1 LSPGL
6 RRVAIAFAIYCAIM
20 FGLQWYRWQIWTF
33 GTDLG
38 TFSQA
43 ILDTF
48 GGFRD
53 GPEQGTHLRFHWTP
67 LMGSLYPFLLI
78 AHSALVLEIAQFVL
92 IGLAAFPLYGLV
104 RRYADDG
111 IASFCGILPLV
122 YPPLAAVAFLEFHEI
137 AFYPAIAIALI
148 WAADND
154 RWGSFAVL
162 ALLGALVREEVCI
175 TFALAGA
182 GLAAL
187 TLRPLSAP
195 RGLLHLEPRAP
206 RALAI
211 AGAWLCVVNAGA
223 LAFYFYDVIPRIGAW
238 APSHFYTYPF
248 ATGPVQVIGAILT
261 HPAYASAILTPGR
274 LTYLL
279 EAFAPLAFLPFGS
292 AWTLFA
298 LPGFAEIL
306 LSSNG
311 ITWRMGS
318 HYAAIW
324 IPWLLIA
331 TSAVIVRA
339 QERSPG
345 LSLRLMRTVSVT
357 IAVFLIFF
365 NPLHPVHYLRPIYP
379 HDHVEELAALVP
391 RNASLIT
398 HDEWFTHIAIDYP
411 LATVF
416 EYAPH
421 EYALYADDYP
431 SAYYRDVEHP
441 ALRAA
446 IAAGKATEIRRIG
459 AVALYRL
466 NPPAP

>member
-1 LSPGL
+1 
-6 RRVAIAFAIYCAIM
+6 VTVAFAIYCAIM
-20 FGLQWYRWQIWTF
+20 LALQWYRWEIWTF

-67 LMGSLYPFLLI
+67 LMGTLYPILAI

-92 IGLAAFPLYGLV
+92 IGSTAFPLYGLV
-104 RRYADDG
+104 RRYADG
-111 IASFCGILPLV
+111 NTAAFCGILALV

-137 AFYPAIAIALI
+137 AFYPVIAIALI
-148 WAADND
+148 WAADGG
-154 RWGSFAVL
+154 RKVSFAVL
-162 ALLGALVREEVCI
+162 AVLGALVREEVCI
-175 TFALAGA
+175 TLALAGA

-187 TLRPLSAP
+187 ALRKLPAP
-195 RGLLHLEPRAP
+195 RGLLHLEPRS
-206 RALAI
+206 RADI
-211 AGAWLCVVNAGA
+211 AAAGLWLCAVNAGA
-223 LAFYFYDVIPRIGAW
+223 LDFYFFAVIPRVGPW

-248 ATGPVQVIGAILT
+248 ATGPVQVIGAILA
-261 HPAYASAILTPGR
+261 HPANAAAIATPGR
-274 LTYLL
+274 LSYLL
-279 EAFAPLAFLPFGS
+279 EAFAPLAFLPLGS

-306 LSSNG
+306 LSSNA

-324 IPWLLIA
+324 IPWLLLA
-331 TSAVIVRA
+331 AAAVLVRA
-339 QERSPG
+339 QAAAPVRGLRS
-345 LSLRLMRTVSVT
+345 RRAVSAT
-357 IAVFLIFF
+357 IAIFLIFF
-365 NPLHPVHYLRPIYP
+365 NPLHPLHYLRPFYP
-379 HDHVEELAALVP
+379 HDHVAELIALVP
-391 RNASLIT
+391 KDAGVIT

-411 LATVF
+411 EATVF

-421 EYALYADDYP
+421 RYALYADDYP
-431 SAYYRDVEHP
+431 SAYFRDVEAP

-446 IAAGKATEIRRIG
+446 LASGRAVEVRRIG
-459 AVALYRL
+459 KVALYRIDG
-466 NPPAP
+466 